1 MYNYNTIIHNQIK
14 MKKLSILLFVLFLS
28 EFIYAQ
34 SQKQGKTLDNLQQAY
49 QAEANA
55 SRRYEMFAKKAAEE
69 NHVQIA
75 NLFQAVSKSESV
87 HMQNHKR
94 AIEAM
99 GGMPAKIKYE
109 KVEVETTRDNL
120 KEPIEGEKQETESLY
135 PEFVKIAKQ
144 EKAQQAEKSF
154 TYAMQAEAQHE
165 KLFEDALKHI
175 GKNKKQDYYVSS
187 ITGSTIAIDPGKP
200 APKPTLKG
208 EKFMKVGYSTRAR
221 ASTGTD

>member
-1 MYNYNTIIHNQIK
+1 
-14 MKKLSILLFVLFLS
+14 MKILSILLVVLLLGS
-28 EFIYAQ
+28 LACAQ
-34 SQKQGKTLDNLQQAY
+34 SQKHSQTLDNLQKAY

-69 NHVQIA
+69 NHKQIA
-75 NLFQAVSKSESV
+75 HLFQAVSRSESV

-99 GGMPAKIKYE
+99 GGTPAKIKYE
-109 KVEVETTRDNL
+109 EVEVETTRDNL
-120 KEPIEGEKQETESLY
+120 EEPIKGEKQETEALY

-144 EKAQQAEKSF
+144 EKASQAEKSF

-165 KLFEDALKHI
+165 ELFKDALKNL

-187 ITGSTIAIDPGKP
+187 LTGSTIATDPGKP
-200 APKPTLKG
+200 APKPEHKG
-208 EKFMKVGYSTRAR
+208 EEFMRIEYGALSKAAR
-221 ASTGTD
+221 LD

>member
-1 MYNYNTIIHNQIK
+1 MYNYYIMLHNSNK
-14 MKKLSILLFVLFLS
+14 MKKLSILVCVLFFSMLA
-28 EFIYAQ
+28 YAQ

-94 AIEAM
+94 AIESM
-99 GGMPAKIKYE
+99 GATPAKIKYE
-109 KVEVETTRDNL
+109 TVEVETTRDNL
-120 KEPIEGEKQETESLY
+120 KEPIEGEKQETELLY

-144 EKAQQAEKSF
+144 EKAPQAENSF
-154 TYAMQAEAQHE
+154 IYAMQAEAQHE
-165 KLFEDALKHI
+165 ELFKDALKNL

-187 ITGSTIAIDPGKP
+187 LTGSTIAIDPGKP
-200 APKPTLKG
+200 APKPEHKG
-208 EKFMKVGYSTRAR
+208 EKFMKVRYGSSSKAAR
-221 ASTGTD
+221 LH